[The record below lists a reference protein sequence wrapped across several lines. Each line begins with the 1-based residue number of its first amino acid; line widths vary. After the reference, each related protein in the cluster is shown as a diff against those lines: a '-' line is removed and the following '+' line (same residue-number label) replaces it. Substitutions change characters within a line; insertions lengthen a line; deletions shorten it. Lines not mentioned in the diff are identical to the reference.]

1 VKTFLFIVGII
12 VAIGLIIVGILFA
25 RKNPKDVKKVG
36 EIADKVEDK
45 VGEVYKEAT
54 KKTE

>member
-1 VKTFLFIVGII
+1 MKTFLFIVGII